1 MKTIY
6 CGVVCFLS
14 VVMGFIAYYGIH
26 HAATWDATKTWGFVF
41 VAALG
46 LFVLSI
52 IAGLVWRKK

>member
-1 MKTIY
+1 
-6 CGVVCFLS
+6 
-14 VVMGFIAYYGIH
+14 MGFIAYYGIH